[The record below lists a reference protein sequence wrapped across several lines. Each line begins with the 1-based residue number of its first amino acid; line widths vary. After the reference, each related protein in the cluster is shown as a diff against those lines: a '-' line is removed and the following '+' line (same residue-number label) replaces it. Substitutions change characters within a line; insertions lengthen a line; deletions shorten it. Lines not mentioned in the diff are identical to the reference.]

1 MDKTNN
7 ITEHRKGQHLT
18 AEERHLIEVR
28 YNYDK
33 ESIYQIA
40 KELNRP
46 YNTIKN
52 EIQRGIVFLYHGT
65 VKRYKADIGY
75 QEYLKHRRESRRK
88 YKVLEAAKFL
98 QYVVE
103 HFRED
108 KWSLDVCAGRAL
120 IGEQYSKKE
129 TVCTRTLYRYVDLGL
144 IPIKNI
150 DLPEKLH
157 RNTKIREIREN
168 RKNLGKSIE
177 ERPKNIDL
185 RDEFGHWE
193 IDSVLGKKNENE
205 PVVIALTER
214 KFRNS
219 IWLKA
224 RNHSAEAM
232 DEAIHEMLN
241 RFGDRYNEIFK
252 TITTDNGSEFRN
264 FLFWK
269 QRISV
274 YTSPIHIHPAKKE
287 Q

>member
-1 MDKTNN
+1 M
-7 ITEHRKGQHLT
+7 
-18 AEERHLIEVR
+18 
-28 YNYDK
+28 
-33 ESIYQIA
+33 
-40 KELNRP
+40 
-46 YNTIKN
+46 
-52 EIQRGIVFLYHGT
+52 
-65 VKRYKADIGY
+65 
-75 QEYLKHRRESRRK
+75 
-88 YKVLEAAKFL
+88 
-98 QYVVE
+98 
-103 HFRED
+103 
-108 KWSLDVCAGRAL
+108 
-120 IGEQYSKKE
+120 
-129 TVCTRTLYRYVDLGL
+129 
-144 IPIKNI
+144 
-150 DLPEKLH
+150 
-157 RNTKIREIREN
+157 
-168 RKNLGKSIE
+168 
-177 ERPKNIDL
+177 
-185 RDEFGHWE
+185 DEFGHWE